1 MKFASMFAAVGAIA
15 SVAALPANQPRQ
27 ACTNPE
33 KKVEWR
39 QMDAGDQKAY
49 LDAVLSLKT
58 KPSKIGLNSTL
69 YDDFGNVHYHL
80 NKWIHGG
87 PSFLPWHRYF
97 SYVYLKTLRDECG
110 YTGPGPYWDWTLDN
124 TALLKSPVMSSD
136 LGFGGDGST
145 NRTETSANGGVL
157 KCVDSGPFAQLR
169 PEWLQINPT
178 TMLGG
183 GHCLYRGMPEV
194 SEPDAFAAMSKVI
207 SPEYIDEMQTTGNWS
222 EYRYLLEGG
231 PHGTIHASLGGEMN
245 PTTSPNEPLFFL
257 HHPQI
262 DRLWWLWQQQN
273 TSRLT
278 EYYGEQIHFGE
289 EGTREVSLDDVLPM
303 WGLAENITIREI
315 MDTTGRLC
323 YTY

>member
-1 MKFASMFAAVGAIA
+1 MN
-15 SVAALPANQPRQ
+15 VATPDPARKCKPLTLV
-27 ACTNPE
+27 CSPP
-33 KKVEWR
+33 
-39 QMDAGDQKAY
+39 DP
-49 LDAVLSLKT
+49 SLT
-58 KPSKIGLNSTL
+58 KHIYK
-69 YDDFGNVHYHL
+69 
-80 NKWIHGG
+80 
-87 PSFLPWHRYF
+87 R
-97 SYVYLKTLRDECG
+97 
-110 YTGPGPYWDWTLDN
+110 YWDWTLDN

-245 PTTSPNEPLFFL
+245 PTTSPNGSSIFL
-257 HHPQI
+257 DFVPS
-262 DRLWWLWQQQN
+262 N
-273 TSRLT
+273 TSFDIT
-278 EYYGEQIHFGE
+278 FIFSMVQGN
-289 EGTREVSLDDVLPM
+289 
-303 WGLAENITIREI
+303 ANIGKTNPQSPSSSC
-315 MDTTGRLC
+315 TTLRSTASGGCGSSKTPRA
-323 YTY
+323 